1 MFFLIK
7 YTELNI
13 FFLFYVTEKVY
24 KLWYMKN
31 EISER
36 NLRHPDLFR
45 VSNLVEFNYV
55 FFLWFSPYYYM
66 VRQGRINNFDS
77 DYLCLT
83 HVMTWK
89 RIIKT
94 WSLPYE
100 VWYTKKVKIWY
111 TKKAGIWYTK
121 KIILRFLFENTDR
134 LQRILG

>member
-1 MFFLIK
+1 MV
-7 YTELNI
+7 Y
-13 FFLFYVTEKVY
+13 EKWSIRE
-24 KLWYMKN
+24 KP
-31 EISER
+31 ESG
-36 NLRHPDLFR
+36 HPDLFR

-55 FFLWFSPYYYM
+55 FFWWFSPHYYV
-66 VRQGRINNFDS
+66 VRQGWINNFDS

-100 VWYTKKVKIWY
+100 VWYTKKIKIWY

-121 KIILRFLFENTDR
+121 KIILRLLSENRPFTMNF
-134 LQRILG
+134 RIRIRIDFYGIKKYI